1 MFKEFRDFAVRG
13 NVIDMAVGI
22 IIGAAFGT
30 IVKSLV
36 SDVIMPPI
44 GLLLGNVDF
53 TDLFITLSGQSQPTL
68 EAAKKAGA
76 VTLNYGAFINTVI
89 SFIIVAFCVFLLV
102 KQMNRLKKKEEEK
115 PAAPP
120 KQEVLLEEIRDLLK
134 SQAK

>member
-89 SFIIVAFCVFLLV
+89 SFVIVAFCVFLLV

-115 PAAPP
+115 PATPP

-134 SQAK
+134 SQSK

>member
-44 GLLLGNVDF
+44 GILLGNVDF
-53 TDLFITLSGQSQPTL
+53 ADLFITLSGQSQPTL

-89 SFIIVAFCVFLLV
+89 SFVIVAFCVFLLV

-115 PAAPP
+115 PAEPP

>member
-44 GLLLGNVDF
+44 GILLGNVDF
-53 TDLFITLSGQSQPTL
+53 ADLFITLSGQSQPTL

-89 SFIIVAFCVFLLV
+89 SFVIVAFCVFLLV